1 MAEVDVVE
9 APEYSGP
16 EEFDGGSSAE
26 DGNGAD
32 GDGPAG
38 QGQSKSSRRRRRKR
52 RNKIAA
58 QGIVIEGGSDES
70 AETSPPA
77 PALTPMEGESLA
89 VASKPAQASSQQ
101 PSGNVGPQPQGSGT
115 GKRWKKKFRDRE
127 RRPRNE
133 NPGNEAQSQAQN
145 SGAGSSGPS
154 WSSNGQG
161 SGFKRK
167 GKGGS
172 NNGGGRKDRSFV
184 GPMDHSYREANG
196 NFADPSASTIQVH
209 GARRSGHRHHGDA
222 QPVDHSMPRAIPM
235 PANAQIHI
243 YLFVEDLFV
252 TAKVQETARKQGV
265 KVAFVKNDKESLAEL
280 MAERDTD
287 KPGLIVIDLNNAAAK
302 PMTLIPKL
310 KTRFKKSVSIIGFL
324 SHIQG
329 DLKAKA
335 TEVGCDTVMPKAA
348 FSTNLPN
355 LLRRYGA
362 EEEEEQNFNY

>member
-1 MAEVDVVE
+1 MSESNVVE

-16 EEFDGGSSAE
+16 EEFEGGGSADDGGGS
-26 DGNGAD
+26 D
-32 GDGPAG
+32 GDGSTG

-52 RNKIAA
+52 RNKLAS
-58 QGIVIEGGSDES
+58 QGIVIEGGADDAGES
-70 AETSPPA
+70 PTAESS
-77 PALTPMEGESLA
+77 LSPMEGESLA
-89 VASKPAQASSQQ
+89 ARKPAQQVPPAT
-101 PSGNVGPQPQGSGT
+101 PNGNVGPAPQGTGT

-133 NPGNEAQSQAQN
+133 NPGNEVQPQAQTN
-145 SGAGSSGPS
+145 GGGSN

-161 SGFKRK
+161 GGFKRK
-167 GKGGS
+167 GKSGGS
-172 NNGGGRKDRSFV
+172 SNGGGRKDRSFV

-222 QPVDHSMPRAIPM
+222 QPVDHSMPRAIPL
-235 PANAQIHI
+235 PANAQTHI

-280 MAERDTD
+280 MADRETD
-287 KPGLIVIDLNNAAAK
+287 KPGLIVIDLNNVAAK

-310 KTRFKKSVSIIGFL
+310 KTKFKKSVSIIGFL

-362 EEEEEQNFNY
+362 DEEEEQNFNH